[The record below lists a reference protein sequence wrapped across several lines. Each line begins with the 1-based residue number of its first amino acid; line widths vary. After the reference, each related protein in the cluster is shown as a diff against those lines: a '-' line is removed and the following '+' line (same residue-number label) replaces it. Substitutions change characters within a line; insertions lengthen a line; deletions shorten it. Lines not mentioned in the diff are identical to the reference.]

1 MCTACPAT
9 GPPPQP
15 APTGSPRSASGPLP
29 CHPVRKEAF
38 LWVPSPRLEAS
49 GRGLDASQVSPTHLN
64 TPKIQNWA
72 FSSLFING
80 SRDGQRPRKGDP
92 P

>member
-49 GRGLDASQVSPTHLN
+49 GRGLDASQVNTSEHSPN
-64 TPKIQNWA
+64 TELGPFLLVHKW
-72 FSSLFING
+72 L
-80 SRDGQRPRKGDP
+80 
-92 P
+92 